1 MTVVVEVL
9 SIVRAGFR
17 LPVTVAGAQTWVAPL
32 ASAQAE
38 SLTEPAFRSA
48 WVMVWLAVQ
57 VIVARGANDEPLAGV
72 HDRSD
77 TWASVTVTLASV
89 TLPVLVAVMV

>member
-1 MTVVVEVL
+1 
-9 SIVRAGFR
+9 
-17 LPVTVAGAQTWVAPL
+17 
-32 ASAQAE
+32 
-38 SLTEPAFRSA
+38 
-48 WVMVWLAVQ
+48 MVWLAVQ